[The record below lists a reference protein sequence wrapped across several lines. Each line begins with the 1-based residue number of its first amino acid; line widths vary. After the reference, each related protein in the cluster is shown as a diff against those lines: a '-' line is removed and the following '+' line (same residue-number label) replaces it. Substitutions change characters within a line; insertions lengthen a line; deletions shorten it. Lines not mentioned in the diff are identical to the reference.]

1 MKRILTMVAVSG
13 MVLLAVLVVVF
24 ILLDVGTTPPAKSLA
39 AGAVTIVSAGR
50 AYAKLLKTEGA
61 PIPAFVNVKEL
72 VARGLLGQDDLKGL
86 AGREVSVSTSADE
99 NGPSEVLIRAR
110 QADGTELV
118 FLADGSVQERR

>member
-1 MKRILTMVAVSG
+1 MVAVSG
-13 MVLLAVLVVVF
+13 AVLLAVLVVVF
-24 ILLDVGTTPPAKSLA
+24 ILLDVGTTPPARSLA
-39 AGAVTIVSAGR
+39 AGASKIVPAGP

-86 AGREVSVSTSADE
+86 ARMEVSVSTSAVDD
-99 NGPSEVLIRAR
+99 GSRGVLIRAR

-118 FLADGSVQERR
+118 LLADGSVQERR